1 MPSILPLLLLCAAA
15 HAAKVMRR
23 ESQYHAMKNPL
34 CTVPLLLSHAAVL
47 SAVASAVAA
56 APAPKPAA
64 KPAAATRA
72 AVPRPAP
79 RTVADARSWCLYYGG
94 WATNV
99 VDRLAQYELVVVDPA
114 ALGGKADETIAALH
128 ARGCLVA
135 GYLSCFEVAKWHRYL
150 PRVKE
155 EWRVKV
161 DGRNWVPWGANEA
174 ASLAEPEWR
183 ALLVELMRTEVFD
196 HGCDGVF
203 MDTLADL
210 DHPGLPEDERARQL
224 EGLGAFAAAYDAAYP
239 DRFFVG
245 NWTIQRT
252 LPVLAPHLD
261 ALCWEDFDPKHFEGS
276 ARGWMEGI
284 AKKIGDEAAKHPF
297 RVLTLWNADAPGA
310 DLPSRQ
316 KKMREISARLGC
328 LPFCTSG
335 GYHRL
340 PAPGPEAAAEPAP

>member
-1 MPSILPLLLLCAAA
+1 MKSHPFAILAAILCAVA
-15 HAAKVMRR
+15 
-23 ESQYHAMKNPL
+23 L
-34 CTVPLLLSHAAVL
+34 AAV
-47 SAVASAVAA
+47 
-56 APAPKPAA
+56 A
-64 KPAAATRA
+64 KPAPVAAPSSSADGARRTPRA
-72 AVPRPAP
+72 IGDVH
-79 RTVADARSWCLYYGG
+79 SWCLYYGG

-128 ARGCLVA
+128 KRGCLVA

-224 EGLGAFAAAYDAAYP
+224 DGLGKFAEAYDAAYP
-239 DRFFVG
+239 AKFFIA

-252 LPVLAPHLD
+252 LPVLAPHID

-276 ARGWMEGI
+276 ASGWMKGI
-284 AKKIGDEAAKHPF
+284 AKRIGDEAAKHPF
-297 RVLTLWNADAPGA
+297 RVLTLWNADAPGD
-310 DLPSRQ
+310 DLPARQ
-316 KKMREISARLGC
+316 EKMRENSAGFGH

-335 GYHRL
+335 GYHQL
-340 PAPGPEAAAEPAP
+340 PPPAP

>member
-1 MPSILPLLLLCAAA
+1 MKPAPLALLISGLCAGLA
-15 HAAKVMRR
+15 
-23 ESQYHAMKNPL
+23 L
-34 CTVPLLLSHAAVL
+34 
-47 SAVASAVAA
+47 AA

-72 AVPRPAP
+72 AAPRPAP
-79 RTVADARSWCLYYGG
+79 HTVADARSWCLYYGG

-196 HGCDGVF
+196 HGCNGVF

-224 EGLGAFAAAYDAAYP
+224 EGLAAFAAAFDAAYP
-239 DRFFVG
+239 DRFFIA

-252 LPVLAPHLD
+252 LPVLAPHID
-261 ALCWEDFDPKHFEGS
+261 ALCWEDFDPKHFEGGD
-276 ARGWMEGI
+276 RGWMEGA
-284 AKKIGDEAAKHPF
+284 AKSVAAQAAKHPF
-297 RVLTLWNADAPGA
+297 RVLTLWNAAAPA
-310 DLPSRQ
+310 EDLPARQ
-316 KKMREISARLGC
+316 ARMRELSAGFGY
-328 LPFCTSG
+328 LPYCTVG
-335 GYHRL
+335 GYHRPPP
-340 PAPGPEAAAEPAP
+340 PAREPPASNP